1 MKLEP
6 PWIGELIGICAAN
19 DWAGV
24 EQQLGHASVSPMFR
38 RLMPEMA
45 EADDAMG
52 YSSAEVRACAMG
64 IEWLEKA
71 YPLEFAALSWEF
83 HRWRR
88 REMQRHER
96 HAELV
101 QSAARLLAD
110 YVDRVCAG

>member
-38 RLMPEMA
+38 RLMPELA
-45 EADDAMG
+45 EADDATG
-52 YSSAEVRACAMG
+52 YSSAEVRACARG
-64 IEWLEKA
+64 LEWLERA
-71 YPLEFAALSWEF
+71 HPLEFQALVWEF

-88 REMQRHER
+88 QHLTRHDR
-96 HAELV
+96 HVELV
-101 QSAARLLAD
+101 RTAAKLLAD
-110 YVDRVCAG
+110 FVDRACS